1 MPRLLFGVLALL
13 ALGSAPQPPAP
24 PPASASRFAVLD
36 GHHIHYEIAGA
47 GPRTLV
53 FVHGW
58 TCDLSVWRMQVPA
71 FARKARVIVVD
82 LPGHGQSDKPEIDYT
97 MDLFARAIDA
107 VLRDAGVARATLVGH
122 SMGTPVVR
130 QFYRLFPEKTAALV
144 AVDGSL
150 RALFSREDAE
160 KLLTPY
166 RGPEYKHALEAFAD
180 YMIPA
185 DRPALREE
193 LKAVMTKTPQRV
205 ALSAFENMIDPAN
218 FREDPIRVPLL
229 NVLASSSR
237 WPEGYE
243 AYVRRLAPD
252 AEYRV
257 MDGVGHF
264 LMLQKPDEFNSIL
277 ADFLET
283 RRGEPARNETPPPG
297 V

>member
-1 MPRLLFGVLALL
+1 MPRLFFAVLALL
-13 ALGSAPQPPAP
+13 VLGSAPQTTS
-24 PPASASRFAVLD
+24 PPASTSRFAVLD
-36 GHHIHYEIAGA
+36 GHRIHYEMTGA

-71 FARKARVIVVD
+71 FARKARVIAVD
-82 LPGHGQSDKPEIDYT
+82 LPGHGQSDKPDIDYT

-150 RALFSREDAE
+150 RALFSREEAE

-166 RGPEYKHALEAFAD
+166 RGSEYRHALEAFAD

-185 DRPALREE
+185 DQAALREE

-229 NVLASSSR
+229 NVLARASR

-252 AEYRV
+252 ADYRV

-264 LMLQKPDEFNSIL
+264 LMLQKPEEFNAIL
-277 ADFLET
+277 ADFLEKQ
-283 RRGEPARNETPPPG
+283 RGESVQNETPPPG